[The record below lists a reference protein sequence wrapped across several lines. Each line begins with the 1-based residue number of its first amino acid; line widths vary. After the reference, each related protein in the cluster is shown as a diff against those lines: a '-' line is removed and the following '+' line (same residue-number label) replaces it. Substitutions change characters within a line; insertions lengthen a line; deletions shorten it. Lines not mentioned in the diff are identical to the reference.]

1 MTYSSGSVIVD
12 DDYNTF
18 VTGNAAGTGDN
29 NVANVNT
36 VWGTGATTRGWGQ
49 SGTISPVSAGN
60 TITATQW
67 ASLLNRMNT
76 LSNHTGV
83 SITAISNP
91 STGDTISAYTAL
103 QTNITNL
110 FNSSTFA
117 AAQGTSLTTNGTTQT
132 TSAWSA
138 TATTSKT
145 FTFASANALRY
156 FFNAGG
162 QIKITCSHPTG
173 SGINL
178 LWSDLA
184 SNVGTVV
191 MSSPS
196 SGTVSIAGGTY
207 SGITKV
213 GGGGNSPT
221 IDANKGY
228 FALTTSNATA
238 FTQTAST
245 GPGSYLSSFI
255 RCIVK
260 SNGAQGSNG
269 DTGSVVTIYTIW
281 DEVPDDLVVTSGT
294 AVTCTVQ
301 NPETTYLSAS
311 WGTPSI
317 AGSVSGS

>member
-1 MTYSSGSVIVD
+1 MSYAQYGLIQATD
-12 DDYNTF
+12 FNTL
-18 VTGNAAGTGDN
+18 VGGNPTTTSNTLNAVWAVGGTTAGYGQTA
-29 NVANVNT
+29 VANVSAGQTVASSAQWNSLVSNT
-36 VWGTGATTRGWGQ
+36 ASAASHQGSSITSVSAPVSGGTITYLSAIPSNLTTIYSNRRNAATQGSTSANTATRGTSWQ
-49 SGTISPVSAGN
+49 
-60 TITATQW
+60 
-67 ASLLNRMNT
+67 
-76 LSNHTGV
+76 
-83 SITAISNP
+83 
-91 STGDTISAYTAL
+91 TAL
-103 QTNITNL
+103 
-110 FNSSTFA
+110 TF
-117 AAQGTSLTTNGTTQT
+117 THTV
-132 TSAWSA
+132 
-138 TATTSKT
+138 
-145 FTFASANALRY
+145 TFASGDAARY

-162 QIKITCSHPTG
+162 QIKITCSHPVG

-184 SNVGTVV
+184 SNVGTVA

-196 SGTVSIAGGTY
+196 SGTVSLAGGTY

-213 GGGGNSPT
+213 GGGGTAPT

-245 GPGSYLSSFI
+245 GPSGYLSSFI
-255 RCIVK
+255 RMIVK
-260 SNGAQGSNG
+260 SNGTQGSNG
-269 DTGSVVTIYTIW
+269 DAGSVITIYTIW

-311 WGTPSI
+311 WGAPSI